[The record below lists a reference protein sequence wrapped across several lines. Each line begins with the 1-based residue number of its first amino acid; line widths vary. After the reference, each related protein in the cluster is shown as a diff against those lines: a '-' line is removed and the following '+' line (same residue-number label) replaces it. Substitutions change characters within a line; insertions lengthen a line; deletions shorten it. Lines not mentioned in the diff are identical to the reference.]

1 MEEDKYEEI
10 LDKFLLNFK
19 NEKDRLLN
27 SIKKYNELTGKNYVE
42 SFLNRSYYR
51 QIVFDFLV
59 DNNVIL
65 LKDFFENILKNGK
78 QN

>member
-1 MEEDKYEEI
+1 M
-10 LDKFLLNFK
+10 
-19 NEKDRLLN
+19 
-27 SIKKYNELTGKNYVE
+27 TGKNYVE

-78 QN
+78 QNEENYLKSYIKGVKIRNHLNF